1 MKEARI
7 VMPCASS
14 IDGWGDIHN
23 RLTRDLCHHFGG
35 CTKTLGS
42 GNWVVPNGKII
53 SETVLIY
60 DVAIIDSDENV
71 DRLCQ
76 IAEHYGRTLKQHSI
90 YVRYPDG
97 RVFITELK

>member
-7 VMPCASS
+7 VMPCASD

-35 CTKTLGS
+35 CTKTIGS
-42 GNWVVPNGKII
+42 GCWVDPKGKMIA
-53 SETVLIY
+53 ETVLIY
-60 DVAIIDSDENV
+60 DVAMDDTAANV
-71 DRLCQ
+71 DHLCR
-76 IAEHYGRTLKQHSI
+76 IAEHYGRKLEQHSI